1 MITEKI
7 KRTEEYEVPYGDSSF
22 TVEFE
27 ILTEQGMAELDEK
40 IKGNF
45 FAMSELP
52 KRVLKK
58 VKGIALLGEDD
69 KPLTQEDML
78 IEMTTQPK
86 WIGLIRQS
94 YSDFWLK
101 KVLGSI

>member
-22 TVEFE
+22 TVEFD
-27 ILTEQGMAELDEK
+27 ILTEQEMSELDGK
-40 IKGNF
+40 IRDNL

-58 VKGIALLGEDD
+58 ITGITLLDEDD
-69 KPLTQEDML
+69 KPLAQEEIL
-78 IEMTTQPK
+78 REMTTQPQ